1 MSLPLVLA
9 GPILRR
15 VEPNLVSVW
24 FALSRAASVTL
35 TLWQGRTKFSAVD
48 HLIRS
53 DPATGTLRFGER
65 LHIVQALLRIPKESE
80 KTLKPGVVYSYDVE
94 ITETEG
100 GAKHTLASLGL
111 LKTAPTR
118 NGGDAAV
125 PEKPHLALGYDA
137 DFLPSFALPPATLE
151 DLRIV
156 YGSCRR
162 PVNEHDDAMALIDD
176 LMRDGDTF
184 ADALKRPHQLVLG
197 GDQIY

>member
-1 MSLPLVLA
+1 MVSLPLPLLLA

-24 FALSRAASVTL
+24 VALSREATLTVTL
-35 TLWQGRTKFSAVD
+35 WEGRVKAGTVD

-53 DPATGTLRFGER
+53 DPASSTLRIGER
-65 LHIVQALLRIPKESE
+65 LHIAQAFLRIPKESE
-80 KTLKPGVVYSYDVE
+80 KTLKPGVVYSYDIE
-94 ITETEG
+94 IIEKSG
-100 GAKHTLASLGL
+100 GKRHTLASLGL

-137 DFLPSFALPPATLE
+137 DFLPGFALPPATLE

-156 YGSCRR
+156 YG
-162 PVNEHDDAMALIDD
+162 
-176 LMRDGDTF
+176 
-184 ADALKRPHQLVLG
+184 
-197 GDQIY
+197 